1 MQDRFMILF
10 MIVLAHI
17 SRLWG
22 VECQYRNISQDRLA
36 ECSRSLWEV
45 LRIEHKSLLEK
56 HQIVHCATILQ
67 FHTPTLVQSETG
79 LKQVAKRLTS
89 VLELCSLR

>member
-1 MQDRFMILF
+1 MRKFLIVEISKVLIHKECFKYLLFRIIFIEKKIRYPIKPMQDRFMILF

-22 VECQYRNISQDRLA
+22 VECQYRSMSQDRLV

-45 LRIEHKSLLEK
+45 VRIEHKSLLEK
-56 HQIVHCATILQ
+56 H
-67 FHTPTLVQSETG
+67 
-79 LKQVAKRLTS
+79 
-89 VLELCSLR
+89 